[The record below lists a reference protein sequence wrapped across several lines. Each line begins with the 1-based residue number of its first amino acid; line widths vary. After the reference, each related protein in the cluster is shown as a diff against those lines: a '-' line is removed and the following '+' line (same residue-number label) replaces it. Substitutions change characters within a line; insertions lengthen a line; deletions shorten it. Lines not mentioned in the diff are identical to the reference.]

1 MLQLKNTCISS
12 IALYPI
18 HRHFRILGEHLS
30 LMMHVFHLEVI
41 LLWVPSYHTKASVT
55 SKDGLTF
62 HKPVLVNW
70 EEEKTQAHF
79 RAGGNKDIG
88 LGR

>member
-30 LMMHVFHLEVI
+30 LMTHVFHLEVNF
-41 LLWVPSYHTKASVT
+41 LWVHSYHTKASVT
-55 SKDGLTF
+55 SNDRLTF
-62 HKPVLVNW
+62 HKPMLVNW
-70 EEEKTQAHF
+70 EEEQTQAHF
-79 RAGGNKDIG
+79 RTGGNKDIG
-88 LGR
+88 LGK